1 MGQMPS
7 RTPTMLLRRRQCALG
22 DANIWRYLIETPPD
36 GVTFIGKL
44 LCNDARHNS
53 NAFAG
58 CTSLRSITLPDNRTV
73 IGDYA
78 FSDCSHLG
86 RFGRFGLQRQVSRA
100 YINAG

>member
-58 CTSLRSITLPDNRTV
+58 CTSLL
-73 IGDYA
+73 
-78 FSDCSHLG
+78 FSCERLC
-86 RFGRFGLQRQVSRA
+86 V
-100 YINAG
+100 